1 MKKQNQI
8 ISISIPVGGDL
19 DEWLLLQTNKSKSI
33 AMAIQKYID
42 QHGMTDVSEEAY
54 AFPNNK
60 RIDQEFIS
68 VLLNK
73 GTEMSIKE
81 IETELI
87 KQFDI
92 PEFAQKLRYPKSNEL
107 IFPNKVRFSRL
118 RLVNAGL
125 IEQVQRSVVK
135 LKL

>member
-87 KQFDI
+87 DYF
-92 PEFAQKLRYPKSNEL
+92 
-107 IFPNKVRFSRL
+107 V
-118 RLVNAGL
+118 
-125 IEQVQRSVVK
+125 
-135 LKL
+135 